1 MPRSEWAI
9 TREASFDIPSDVA
22 EQNAIAAA
30 LSDAEALTAEL
41 EDILRLKR
49 AVLSAA
55 TEELMSGR
63 VRLPGFGESSLHKR
77 RVKDLGEIFKGKGV
91 SKKDIRL
98 RGHPCIRYADIYTLH
113 GTLASSEKRVSSQT
127 YAMATPLTRGDIV
140 MAASGENETQIGKAT
155 LCDMDG
161 ACAGSDSIVLRPL
174 GVDPL
179 YLCFLLN
186 SPQARR
192 LKAKAS
198 HGEVIVHLRKDA
210 LADLELLLHQ
220 KLDEQKAI
228 AAALFDMEAEVHAL
242 ADKAAKI
249 RALKAAMA
257 DELLAGRTR
266 LLVEAG

>member
-1 MPRSEWAI
+1 
-9 TREASFDIPSDVA
+9 
-22 EQNAIAAA
+22 
-30 LSDAEALTAEL
+30 
-41 EDILRLKR
+41 
-49 AVLSAA
+49 
-55 TEELMSGR
+55 
-63 VRLPGFGESSLHKR
+63 
-77 RVKDLGEIFKGKGV
+77 
-91 SKKDIRL
+91 
-98 RGHPCIRYADIYTLH
+98 
-113 GTLASSEKRVSSQT
+113 
-127 YAMATPLTRGDIV
+127 